1 MRAGRPAA
9 RAVLGIVA
17 SLALLVAGT
26 ATSASAS
33 TPAMTPRVINGDPE
47 SPDQYPFLV
56 SLLLADRLAENG
68 AFEAQFCGG
77 TLTSP
82 TTVVTAAH
90 CVVDQKTGDQRAAR
104 TVLIGF
110 GSNLR
115 DPGLRVVRV
124 AQIVAN
130 PDYARRTAV
139 NDAAVLTLAEPVAD
153 IPFLRPASPG

>member
-90 CVVDQKTGDQRAAR
+90 CVVDQKTGDQRR
-104 TVLIGF
+104 
-110 GSNLR
+110 R
-115 DPGLRVVRV
+115 PHRPHRVR
-124 AQIVAN
+124 
-130 PDYARRTAV
+130 
-139 NDAAVLTLAEPVAD
+139 LEP
-153 IPFLRPASPG
+153 P

>member
-1 MRAGRPAA
+1 
-9 RAVLGIVA
+9 
-17 SLALLVAGT
+17 
-26 ATSASAS
+26 
-33 TPAMTPRVINGDPE
+33 MTPRVINGDPE

-124 AQIVAN
+124 AQIVVESRLRPPHGGERCRGAH
-130 PDYARRTAV
+130 PRRARRGHP
-139 NDAAVLTLAEPVAD
+139 L
-153 IPFLRPASPG
+153 PAPRLPR